1 MYIPRPTNMIKS
13 KGIMTLFAFSIPPAI
28 PSAII
33 TAVTTIA
40 IISHILLPNEL
51 AVLPNIP
58 PIADISLPI
67 AALLA
72 AFVIIP
78 GMAAG
83 GAELSSGGPGLMF
96 IYLVNVFNGMPGG
109 KIVGIVFYVCVL
121 FAFLSQ
127 FFSG

>member
-1 MYIPRPTNMIKS
+1 MKIYIPSPTNMMKS

-40 IISHILLPNEL
+40 IISHILLPNVL

-67 AALLA
+67 AESFPENAR
-72 AFVIIP
+72 
-78 GMAAG
+78 
-83 GAELSSGGPGLMF
+83 
-96 IYLVNVFNGMPGG
+96 
-109 KIVGIVFYVCVL
+109 
-121 FAFLSQ
+121 
-127 FFSG
+127 